1 MKKTV
6 AITALFIII
15 LSTCAIADGLDS
27 IIPDAS
33 IWGMSVE
40 SFKEVYPADYEQC
53 QVGEEKALCVSNV
66 GVSSYNM
73 DVYYVFG
80 EDNTNS
86 GLSRIAYI
94 LNDSAKYT
102 TAEIDDCLQTLAVEM
117 KKIEGNPDSE
127 KKSTSIWKKEKYKIE
142 LGKGKLSKYT
152 GSDISTVAIIY
163 KKNSIS
169 KSTNMPTHNNTP
181 RPSNSVSTPRPSNAV
196 SYSTNTKKT
205 VKNGNSGVYSYIKE
219 GYAYDNYYII
229 DFDNRYVYF
238 FSNGD
243 GSDYCERVKMVS
255 GDLNSVLIITYHD
268 GNDVW
273 SYGLHFKWV
282 NQPNH
287 LILQD
292 NDGFEYDYYTT
303 DLDDALKI
311 LKTKRVCDY

>member
-1 MKKTV
+1 MKKIA
-6 AITALFIII
+6 AITGIFIII
-15 LSTCAIADGLDS
+15 LSACALADGLDS

-40 SFKEVYPADYEQC
+40 NFKEAYPADYEQC

-66 GVSSYNM
+66 AVSSYNM

-86 GLSRIAYI
+86 GLSKIAYI
-94 LNDSAKYT
+94 LTDRDNYT
-102 TAEIDDCLQTLAVEM
+102 TAELDDCLQTLLGEM
-117 KKIEGNPDSE
+117 KKIEGNTDSE
-127 KKSTSIWKKEKYKIE
+127 KKSTTIWKKEEYKIE

-152 GSDISTVAIIY
+152 GSDKSTVAIIY

-169 KSTNMPTHNNTP
+169 KSTNMPTHTNTP
-181 RPSNSVSTPRPSNAV
+181 KPSNSVSTPKPSNSV
-196 SYSTNTKKT
+196 YYSTNTKKT
-205 VKNGNSGVYSYIKE
+205 VKNGNSGVYSYKKE
-219 GYAYDNYYII
+219 GYSYDQYYII
-229 DFDNRYVYF
+229 DFDNRYVYYF
-238 FSNGD
+238 IHGEENER
-243 GSDYCERVKMVS
+243 CERVKMVS

-292 NDGFEYDYYTT
+292 NDGFEYDFYTT

-311 LKTKRVCDY
+311 LKTKTIYDY